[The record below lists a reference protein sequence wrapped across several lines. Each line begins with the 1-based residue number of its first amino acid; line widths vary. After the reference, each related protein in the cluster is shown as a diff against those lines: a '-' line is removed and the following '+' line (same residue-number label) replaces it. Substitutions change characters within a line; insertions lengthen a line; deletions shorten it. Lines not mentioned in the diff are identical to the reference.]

1 MVQKYPEDKRKIA
14 VVLLVA
20 AVIVAVG
27 GVSSYMAKYVHQET
41 DEQGATSEE
50 FYFTSDLLTSDGKKT
65 YELPVGTT
73 SIMFELRNYA
83 DDLRSTTQSDIAY
96 NCEVTKD
103 DGTST
108 GALTGG
114 NGSIA
119 RGSRKSVTVTVND
132 LSAGTY
138 TVKAKSSSPY
148 AQTLSAKFTI
158 ASESADLD
166 TKVEDSSGSAYVRLI
181 VSTKEYEGNVTVS
194 WPAGVIPDQTQDEFK
209 DVSGSGGGGI
219 TKVVGKYSSYAFR
232 FFKTDASRDYTNAGT
247 ITASK

>member
-73 SIMFELRNYA
+73 SITFELRNYA

-96 NCEVTKD
+96 TYRVT
-103 DGTST
+103 GTEEQS
-108 GALTGG
+108 
-114 NGSIA
+114 GSGEIA
-119 RGSRKSVTVTVND
+119 AGDNQTSEIKLEN

-138 TVKAKSSSPY
+138 KVTATSASPY
-148 AQTLSAKFTI
+148 KQELSATFEI
-158 ASESADLD
+158 AKADNELKTAVTD
-166 TKVEDSSGSAYVRLI
+166 KSGSDYATLT
-181 VSTKEYEGNVTVS
+181 VSTKEFEGDITVV
-194 WPAGVIPDQTQDEFK
+194 WPEGVIPDQTQTDFENGATG
-209 DVSGSGGGGI
+209 GSI
-219 TKVVGKYSSYAFR
+219 TKHVDKYSSHTFR
-232 FFKTDASRDYTNAGT
+232 FFKNDTSKDYSDAGS
-247 ITASK
+247 ITASKK